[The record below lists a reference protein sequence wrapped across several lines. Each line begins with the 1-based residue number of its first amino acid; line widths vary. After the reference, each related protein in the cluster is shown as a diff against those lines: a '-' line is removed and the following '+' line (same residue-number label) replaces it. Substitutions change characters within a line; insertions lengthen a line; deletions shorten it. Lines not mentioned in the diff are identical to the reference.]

1 MEVSMPTANRTFRR
15 AVAKQKVTRPTVRFG
30 IERMND
36 DGEVLSTDWFNAT
49 MPTDENM
56 FLIAALIGDE
66 DNEAG
71 AATAL
76 LELLKDSLP
85 TDEYRLFRKRLRD
98 PKDEDV
104 TMETV
109 EDIVEELM
117 KEWSAFP
124 TGQSAASSTSQTTS
138 GPKSTGRVRGEGSTR
153 SPSASIG
160 S

>member
-98 PKDEDV
+98 PKD
-104 TMETV
+104 
-109 EDIVEELM
+109 
-117 KEWSAFP
+117 
-124 TGQSAASSTSQTTS
+124 
-138 GPKSTGRVRGEGSTR
+138 
-153 SPSASIG
+153 
-160 S
+160 